1 MLAYSEMGH
10 RRGRFIGLFGQYSS
24 VSVRPCD
31 DQERIHPISGTLS
44 RSLFRRMSK
53 EKHVGGVPL
62 LDDKAALYQN
72 QPTVGIIERE
82 RTILNRFVDMY
93 LQATSSSVGA
103 GNS

>member
-1 MLAYSEMGH
+1 
-10 RRGRFIGLFGQYSS
+10 
-24 VSVRPCD
+24 
-31 DQERIHPISGTLS
+31 
-44 RSLFRRMSK
+44 MSK